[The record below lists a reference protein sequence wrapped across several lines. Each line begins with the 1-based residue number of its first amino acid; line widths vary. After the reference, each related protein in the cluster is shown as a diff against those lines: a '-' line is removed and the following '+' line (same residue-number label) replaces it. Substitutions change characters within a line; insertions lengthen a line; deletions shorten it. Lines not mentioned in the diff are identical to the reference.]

1 MVGLYNATPRDGGC
15 GGGLCGTVQQR
26 SDGLVWDELLRI
38 VWRRRGSGSG
48 SGGDG
53 VVEKGRCRSL
63 DVRDCGL
70 AMGFQKR
77 VAEKE

>member
-1 MVGLYNATPRDGGC
+1 M
-15 GGGLCGTVQQR
+15 GGGRGGICSTVQQR
-26 SDGLVWDELLRI
+26 SDGLGWDGLLRI
-38 VWRRRGSGSG
+38 AWRCRGSGCDD
-48 SGGDG
+48 GGGG

-63 DVRDCGL
+63 DVRKCGL